1 MKEKLLIDPNM
12 TLQTLQILSLILIVV
27 CTIMALV
34 FIAIPLPNHEGLRE
48 YKNSLK
54 ILALSFITVAFCTAA
69 METDFFSSVF
79 IATSYTQLILFT
91 LSLIVLINPKKIKIR
106 YVLKSSTPL
115 IFFVLINIVLNY
127 YLQTPEIANWQDL
140 KLNITHPTIVIRA
153 LFLLSYIAQLIY
165 SILLFKNEFSHFNVK
180 LDNFF
185 TDDFKPRL
193 KWIKISFY
201 SSVSIGVVVIFATLL
216 PSLTFNILFEIG
228 TILFYVG
235 FGLLFIQYPR
245 FYPKIKSILSEQ
257 IHPVK
262 SNNSITWSMAKES
275 IIAHQLHIKQGVTIE
290 DVAKHLK
297 TSRNSI
303 SALINREA
311 GVNFNSWI
319 NELRINDAKQ
329 IMCEDPSLP
338 IAQISEMVGFSEPS
352 NFSKQF
358 KLVTQ
363 HSPKQWRQKNLN

>member
-140 KLNITHPTIVIRA
+140 KLNITHPTIVFRA

>member
-1 MKEKLLIDPNM
+1 LIDPNM

-140 KLNITHPTIVIRA
+140 KLNITHPTIVFRA

-180 LDNFF
+180 LNNFF

-201 SSVSIGVVVIFATLL
+201 SSVLIGVVVIFATLL

>member
-180 LDNFF
+180 LNNFF

>member
-140 KLNITHPTIVIRA
+140 KLNITHPTIVFRA

-180 LDNFF
+180 LNNFF

-201 SSVSIGVVVIFATLL
+201 SSVLIGVVVIFATLL

>member
-140 KLNITHPTIVIRA
+140 KLNITHPTIVFRA

-180 LDNFF
+180 LNNFF

-201 SSVSIGVVVIFATLL
+201 SSVLIGVVVIFATLL

-352 NFSKQF
+352 NFSEQF

>member
-140 KLNITHPTIVIRA
+140 KLNITHPTIVFRA

-180 LDNFF
+180 LNNFF

-201 SSVSIGVVVIFATLL
+201 SSVLIGVVVIFATLL

-275 IIAHQLHIKQGVTIE
+275 IIAHQLHIKQGVKIE

>member
-12 TLQTLQILSLILIVV
+12 TLQTLQILSLIHIVV

-140 KLNITHPTIVIRA
+140 KLNITHPTIVFRA

-180 LDNFF
+180 LNNFF

-201 SSVSIGVVVIFATLL
+201 SSVLIGVVVIFATLL